1 MLFRGGR
8 DPLGFRARVRDAS
21 WYRPASRAT
30 PHSVPRAR
38 SRPTATAAPAATS
51 PVSTAAS
58 PRAGAR
64 SSIVAAPTA
73 PNPGPR
79 KTFFEESYDIA
90 IREYVPTSIKVTVQ
104 SNGVAFKLRVES
116 TSAADLMLH
125 WGVAGA
131 RAPDRWIMPP
141 ASIMPPGTVESSEVC
156 QTPLVKDVDA
166 DGNEIS
172 AVVVEGDV
180 EDAPHFL
187 NFVLCDKKHNIWYH
201 QNGGDFFRVPCP
213 ALPEEEEEEE
223 ELEEL
228 EESEGPDP
236 EVDSEEHQP
245 AGAEGEAAA
254 QASAA
259 TASPAPPSPPAKKAP
274 GGISSLLGTLSSFK
288 RNPSSAPARKAK
300 ERAEK
305 LGLSDD
311 FDDDEYE
318 LDGVTPKRST
328 SVASLLQAKARGE
341 KVPKKRPGG
350 FRVGLF
356 GLKAKDDGACDEG
369 PGPGAKAASK
379 ARELEERRARETA
392 EAERLAARRP
402 PKVDWFEFHSQSHV
416 VHTEV
421 DKMMRVGIRVDVES
435 DAPGASARVR
445 VETDLPS
452 EKLLLH
458 WGGSPRRARGTG
470 GPSPRRRC
478 ARGVQGVR
486 RHSAADADDVSSA
499 GSAGIRVRRVGHG
512 CRSRGP
518 ALRDQGGGRPRPVV
532 R

>member
-1 MLFRGGR
+1 
-8 DPLGFRARVRDAS
+8 
-21 WYRPASRAT
+21 
-30 PHSVPRAR
+30 
-38 SRPTATAAPAATS
+38 
-51 PVSTAAS
+51 
-58 PRAGAR
+58 
-64 SSIVAAPTA
+64 
-73 PNPGPR
+73 
-79 KTFFEESYDIA
+79 
-90 IREYVPTSIKVTVQ
+90 
-104 SNGVAFKLRVES
+104 
-116 TSAADLMLH
+116 MLH

-131 RAPDRWIMPP
+131 RAPDAPIMPP

-223 ELEEL
+223 LEEF

-341 KVPKKRPGG
+341 KVPKKRP
-350 FRVGLF
+350 
-356 GLKAKDDGACDEG
+356 
-369 PGPGAKAASK
+369 AAS
-379 ARELEERRARETA
+379 A
-392 EAERLAARRP
+392 
-402 PKVDWFEFHSQSHV
+402 W
-416 VHTEV
+416 
-421 DKMMRVGIRVDVES
+421 
-435 DAPGASARVR
+435 
-445 VETDLPS
+445 
-452 EKLLLH
+452 
-458 WGGSPRRARGTG
+458 
-470 GPSPRRRC
+470 
-478 ARGVQGVR
+478 
-486 RHSAADADDVSSA
+486 VSL
-499 GSAGIRVRRVGHG
+499 V
-512 CRSRGP
+512 
-518 ALRDQGGGRPRPVV
+518 
-532 R
+532 